1 MSQQA
6 KQSWGLQ
13 QNLDSRSLLGDSG
26 VKPSF
31 PVCDERQQNLEM
43 FRQSSP
49 HIIRVAALHIV
60 SRLVLPANNTFSI
73 KHQGRWH
80 GQARQAGGAYRT
92 GIMNLAPGICARIR
106 STCSI
111 CFGVFSIK
119 ICLPAASASPTQSRY
134 LLIDPMPKGLRGGIK
149 IAVSLG
155 GT

>member
-6 KQSWGLQ
+6 KQSSGLQ

-26 VKPSF
+26 VQPSF

-80 GQARQAGGAYRT
+80 GQARQAGGAYRN
-92 GIMNLAPGICARIR
+92 IHVPQAKGICHSKVGVCQKRPLQAMFGPPFGNFLRRIGTDR
-106 STCSI
+106 NH
-111 CFGVFSIK
+111 
-119 ICLPAASASPTQSRY
+119 LPTP
-134 LLIDPMPKGLRGGIK
+134 
-149 IAVSLG
+149 LG
-155 GT
+155 KVITKFF